1 MSDSTGWNLKWFPDR
16 RMEPDF
22 PPALWLAGLWFYLKS
37 FLYFC
42 YVYMTGVEPPPY
54 PPAVMW
60 ETAYF
65 AAAIIPCILLGLA
78 MWNEKK
84 KFVLLAIIFLGID
97 TPILGL
103 HVMRLAYEGF
113 LDPGVTK
120 AMELGSLTINVIS
133 FAWLV
138 GYYTATRTTSPSSH
152 TTAR

>member
-1 MSDSTGWNLKWFPDR
+1 MSDPTGWHLKWFPDR
-16 RMEPDF
+16 RMDPDF
-22 PPALWLAGLWFYLKS
+22 PLALWLAGLWFYLKS

-54 PPAVMW
+54 PPAVMA

-65 AAAIIPCILLGLA
+65 VAAIAPCILLGLA

-84 KFVLLAIIFLGID
+84 KFVLLAIVFLGLD

-103 HVMRLAYEGF
+103 HVLRLAYGGF
-113 LDPGVTK
+113 LDSGLTM
-120 AMELGSLTINVIS
+120 AMELGSLTINVVS

-138 GYYTATRTTSPSSH
+138 GYYTASRTTSPSSRK
-152 TTAR
+152 AVR